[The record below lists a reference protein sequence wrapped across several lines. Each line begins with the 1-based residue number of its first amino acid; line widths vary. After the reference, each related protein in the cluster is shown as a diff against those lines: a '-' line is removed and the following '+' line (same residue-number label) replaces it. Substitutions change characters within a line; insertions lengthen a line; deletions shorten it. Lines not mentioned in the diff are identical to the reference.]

1 MAAKK
6 SGSKKSHDK
15 LGSGLMIGAGLAA
28 AATAGYLLFGPKGKA
43 NRQKIKAWTVK
54 AKGEILEKME
64 KMEHIGH
71 EKYEDIV
78 EAVAAKYAKMKDIDK
93 ADIEK
98 FVAEAKKHWKSVEK
112 DLKPKVKK
120 AVSKAK
126 STAKKTASKAKATT
140 AEKKPA
146 TKKKTTTKK
155 K

>member
-28 AATAGYLLFGPKGKA
+28 AATAGYLLFGPKGKE
-43 NRQKIKAWTVK
+43 NRKKIKAWTVK

-71 EKYEDIV
+71 DKYEEIV
-78 EAVAAKYAKMKDIDK
+78 DKVAAKYAKMKDIDQ

-98 FVAEAKKHWKSVEK
+98 FVKEAKKHWKSVEK

-126 STAKKTASKAKATT
+126 SAAKKTASKAK
-140 AEKKPA
+140 KKAPA
-146 TKKKTTTKK
+146 KKKTTTKK